1 MIGLGRM
8 GYNMVERLLKHKHS
22 VVAYNRSQDKV
33 KSIAQLGAIPA
44 YSVEEL
50 VNCLDNKKIVW
61 LMLPAGEPTDT
72 MIQKILPLLNKDDIL
87 INGANS
93 FYENAEKHDSWCR
106 RHGVHFFDIGVS
118 GQIWGIFTV
127 GLVMLITIPFT
138 VLTLYYGVKAV
149 QIEKDKNPFI
159 SGMLLLLFF
168 LVFIIISRVISPE
181 RGDLIFQVS
190 LLIPVVIL
198 IFSTVK
204 LISEHTVKKI

>member
-1 MIGLGRM
+1 M
-8 GYNMVERLLKHKHS
+8 
-22 VVAYNRSQDKV
+22 
-33 KSIAQLGAIPA
+33 
-44 YSVEEL
+44 
-50 VNCLDNKKIVW
+50 KKISSYTKKG
-61 LMLPAGEPTDT
+61 LLSSIIATLPIIIGT
-72 MIQKILPLLNKDDIL
+72 ILGIIHRNL
-87 INGANS
+87 S
-93 FYENAEKHDSWCR
+93 SEQ
-106 RHGVHFFDIGVS
+106 
-118 GQIWGIFTV
+118 GQIWGIFT
-127 GLVMLITIPFT
+127 LCLFILITIPFT